1 MDIVIF
7 MQRYTISGLTI
18 PQLTIITGFILSF
31 LGVGFFVYTNYLTAL
46 FPTLFGIIFIFTGG
60 LSIIKPNLN
69 ALSMHIAVL
78 ASVISTALG
87 IMTALLG
94 NWTTT
99 TSLIEQLLMSSIT
112 GTHLYI
118 CIASYYY
125 GKAKFP
131 GDVQV
136 CGINEQLTTDR
147 IRKTGP
153 VSAVTISLES

>member
-1 MDIVIF
+1 MR
-7 MQRYTISGLTI
+7 RYAIYGLTI
-18 PQLTIITGFILSF
+18 PQLTIITGFIMSF
-31 LGVGFFVYTNYLTAL
+31 LGVGFFVYTDYLTAL
-46 FPTLFGIIFIFTGG
+46 FPTLFGVIFILTGG
-60 LSIIKPNLN
+60 LSTIKPNLN

-78 ASVISTALG
+78 ASVVSTALG
-87 IMTALLG
+87 IITAMLG

-112 GTHLYI
+112 GIHLYT

-131 GDVQV
+131 GDIQV
-136 CGINEQLTTDR
+136 CGINEQFTNDR

>member
-1 MDIVIF
+1 MR
-7 MQRYTISGLTI
+7 RYTIYRLTI

-31 LGVGFFVYTNYLTAL
+31 LGVGFFVYTDYLTAL
-46 FPTLFGIIFIFTGG
+46 FPTLFGVIFILTGG
-60 LSIIKPNLN
+60 LSTIKPNLN

-78 ASVISTALG
+78 ASVVSTSLG

-99 TSLIEQLLMSSIT
+99 TSLIEQLLMSSIS
-112 GTHLYI
+112 GIHLYT

-131 GDVQV
+131 GDIQV
-136 CGINEQLTTDR
+136 CGINEQFTTER
-147 IRKTGP
+147 IGKPGH

>member
-1 MDIVIF
+1 M
-7 MQRYTISGLTI
+7 
-18 PQLTIITGFILSF
+18 
-31 LGVGFFVYTNYLTAL
+31 
-46 FPTLFGIIFIFTGG
+46 
-60 LSIIKPNLN
+60 IKPNLN

-136 CGINEQLTTDR
+136 CGINEQLTTER

>member
-1 MDIVIF
+1 MR
-7 MQRYTISGLTI
+7 RYTISGLTI

-31 LGVGFFVYTNYLTAL
+31 LGVGFFVYTDYLTAL

-60 LSIIKPNLN
+60 LSIIKPKLN

-78 ASVISTALG
+78 ASVVSTALG
-87 IMTALLG
+87 IISALFG

-99 TSLIEQLLMSSIT
+99 TSLIEQLLMSSIA
-112 GTHLYI
+112 GTHLYT

-131 GDVQV
+131 GDVQA
-136 CGINEQLTTDR
+136 CGINEQFTTER